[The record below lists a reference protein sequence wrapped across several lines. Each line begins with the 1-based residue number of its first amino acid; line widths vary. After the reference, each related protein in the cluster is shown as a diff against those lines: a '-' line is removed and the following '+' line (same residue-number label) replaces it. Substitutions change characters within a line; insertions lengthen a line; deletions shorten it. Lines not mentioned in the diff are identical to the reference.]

1 MNLEAFESVYQRL
14 KNKEIDEITF
24 QKELIQHS
32 FTSLLN
38 STIDDAREH
47 RTGFA
52 EIVFAL
58 KKSVK
63 QLEAIIPHIFEKHG
77 AVLVTRLSAEKQSKL
92 QSNLNF
98 QNSKH
103 QYYADCESLV
113 IYKNSHQAKPL
124 RGNIAIV
131 SAGTSDYKVA
141 LEAKVVAEFLGA
153 KVEVIE
159 DVGVAGLNRLIAH
172 REAIENS
179 TIAIC
184 IAGMEGALPS
194 ALAGLVSTPIIAVPT
209 SVGYG
214 ANLGGVATLLAMI
227 NSCAS
232 GISIVNIDN
241 GFAAAYQACLFLRK
255 INES

>member
-38 STIDDAREH
+38 STIDDAREN

-92 QSNLNF
+92 RSNLNF
-98 QNSKH
+98 NNSKH

-113 IYKNSHQAKPL
+113 ICNNSHQAKPL
-124 RGNIAIV
+124 RGSIAIV

-141 LEAKVVAEFLGA
+141 LEAKIVAEFLGA
-153 KVEVIE
+153 KVEMIE

-241 GFAAAYQACLFLRK
+241 GFGAAYQACLFLRK
-255 INES
+255 ISES